1 MKLIKNNIIKILFG
15 ILIFTSFSSCDE
27 GGDPKPG
34 GTTTQ
39 DFAGDWFI
47 TISNAAGVV
56 QYDHAIHS
64 TYNTAANDNTMWIDD
79 NPLQNKIPNGWYLK
93 GKITLNVADGT
104 FSGISQPNLND
115 PGSTVIISEGKIEKG
130 AGLSKAGHVVDKIS
144 FKAVFS
150 YDPATKL
157 TFVGHKR
164 TGFKEDE
171 Y

>member
-27 GGDPKPG
+27 AGDPNPG
-34 GTTTQ
+34 GTTTK

-47 TISNAAGVV
+47 SLKDSDGAALGGGAF
-56 QYDHAIHS
+56 YIHH

-79 NPLQNKIPNGWYLK
+79 EKHGYYIKCKMTMDLA
-93 GKITLNVADGT
+93 TGT
-104 FSGISQPNLND
+104 FTATNQDNLND
-115 PGSTVIISEGKIEKG
+115 PGTKVLITEGKIEKG
-130 AGLSKAGHVVDKIS
+130 AGLSKAGHKVDKIT
-144 FKAVFS
+144 FTAHFS
-150 YDPATKL
+150 YDPAGYNIIHT
-157 TFVGHKR
+157 GHKR

>member
-15 ILIFTSFSSCDE
+15 ILIFTAVSSCDE
-27 GGDPKPG
+27 AGDPNPG

-47 TISNAAGVV
+47 GLKDTKGAALGSGH
-56 QYDHAIHS
+56 DLHH

-79 NPLQNKIPNGWYLK
+79 EKHGYWIKCKMTINL
-93 GKITLNVADGT
+93 ADGT
-104 FSGISQPNLND
+104 FTATDVDNAND
-115 PGSTVIISEGKIEKG
+115 PGTKVTITNGKIEKG
-130 AGLSKAGHVVDKIS
+130 AGLSKAGHKVDKIT
-144 FKAVFS
+144 FTAHFS
-150 YDPATKL
+150 YDPAGYDIIHT
-157 TFVGHKR
+157 GHKR